1 MYLGN
6 FIAYKKHIKA
16 LSEQWKLAVIAIS
29 GKQIHGCF
37 NLGYTDSHTKRSPN
51 FFSSLHDSLNI
62 TQWKQC
68 LSNLIQRHNR
78 QSDITISAKTLYE
91 TKTNKIYINAIDMPS
106 TVIWEYFATILFIAY
121 IQNQMLC

>member
-1 MYLGN
+1 MPKQ
-6 FIAYKKHIKA
+6 FDTKA
-16 LSEQWKLAVIAIS
+16 QQTIWYHHFSKD
-29 GKQIHGCF
+29 
-37 NLGYTDSHTKRSPN
+37 TN
-51 FFSSLHDSLNI
+51 FFSSPHDLNI

-106 TVIWEYFATILFIAY
+106 TVIWEYFATILFNAY